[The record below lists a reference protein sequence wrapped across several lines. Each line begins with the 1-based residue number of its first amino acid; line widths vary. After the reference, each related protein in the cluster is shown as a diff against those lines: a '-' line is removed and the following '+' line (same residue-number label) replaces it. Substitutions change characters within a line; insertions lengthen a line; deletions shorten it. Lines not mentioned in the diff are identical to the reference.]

1 MASLLPIAS
10 YNLELKPFSPQPCQ
24 NENFPVTVRITLAS
38 IDPEAVDDKKEPST
52 LRILKQADIFAGED
66 DDDDDDDD
74 DEEDAEIKEE
84 KVDEDDDGDED
95 DDDEDDD
102 EDDEDDEDDFE
113 DDEAVEEHII
123 CTLSPQTQYQQTLDV
138 TILPDEKVFFVVTGS
153 YTVHL
158 TGNYI
163 NHPDDEDADDYV
175 YGTDDEDDYDSD
187 EYDLTPDEDEIIDD
201 IEYDLDELDNV
212 EDIEGKIEELVEEDN
227 KKRQADDEAV
237 DVKDTKKAK
246 KDSKKEKSVKF
257 NKDLEQGPTGPAAEK
272 KESKKEEKKED
283 KKEKKAKET
292 KKETKKEE
300 KKEEKKEVKK
310 EEKKEVKKEVKKE
323 EKKKPAVKTLP
334 GGVIIEDKTFG
345 TGPVCKKGQ
354 KVGVR
359 YIGKLKNGKVFDKNT
374 SGKPFHFGLGK
385 GEVIKGWDVG
395 VAGMAVGGERRI
407 VIPAPMAYGSTKLP
421 GIPANSEL
429 TFDVK
434 LLSIK

>member
-52 LRILKQADIFAGED
+52 LRILKQADIFAGEEDDECDDENCDGSHD
-66 DDDDDDDD
+66 DDE
-74 DEEDAEIKEE
+74 EEDAEIKEE
-84 KVDEDDDGDED
+84 KDDEH
-95 DDDEDDD
+95 DDED
-102 EDDEDDEDDFE
+102 DDEDDEDDFE

-227 KKRQADDEAV
+227 KKRQADDEAA

-272 KESKKEEKKED
+272 KETKKDEKKED
-283 KKEKKAKET
+283 KKQDKKEKKVKET
-292 KKETKKEE
+292 KKET
-300 KKEEKKEVKK
+300 KK